1 MNTYSEKLKDPRWQR
16 KRLEIMQLDN
26 FTCTVCEDK
35 ENTLNVHHWEYS
47 KEPWDA
53 KNEDLTTVCR
63 SCHEKIEHCK
73 ALTKSFLRRTDFRDL
88 VTNME
93 RILNVCG
100 NIYIDCDRHDM
111 IFIYPKIMIPNTYR
125 FLEEGEL
132 IEAGDEFYFAYG
144 SSSHWQVYGRAVG
157 QRYIPLCNYAGRR
170 KKQDALSDF
179 DRLIESSP
187 DEDEEA

>member
-1 MNTYSEKLKDPRWQR
+1 MKTYSEKLKDPKWQR
-16 KRLEIMQLDN
+16 RRLEIMERDN

-53 KNEDLTTVCR
+53 KNKDLTTVCR
-63 SCHEKIEHCK
+63 SCHENIEHCK

-93 RILNVCG
+93 RILNVCK

-111 IFIYPKIMIPNTYR
+111 IFIYPKIIIPNAYR

-132 IEAGDEFYFAYG
+132 IKDGDEFYFAYG
-144 SSSHWQVYGRAVG
+144 SSSHWQKYGRAVG
-157 QRYIPLCNYAGRR
+157 EKYIPLSNYAGRR

-179 DRLIESSP
+179 DRLIESAP
-187 DEDEEA
+187 DNY